1 MNWHPDFSGCFLF
14 WGGAGGSYLI
24 YWKKPLIP
32 LEHDQ
37 KSERNM
43 EKFKQLLF
51 SENGIKIVNMLFFLA
66 FLATTLCFWLWH
78 TWSGSFFWR
87 SASKKVA
94 SRTSR
99 IIYGCFIAFAVVMVV
114 LNVVPV
120 LLGYNSAGVRLFAA
134 QTV

>member
-1 MNWHPDFSGCFLF
+1 
-14 WGGAGGSYLI
+14 
-24 YWKKPLIP
+24 
-32 LEHDQ
+32 
-37 KSERNM
+37 M

-66 FLATTLCFWLWH
+66 FLAHNLVFLVVAYLILFLAFCI
-78 TWSGSFFWR
+78 
-87 SASKKVA
+87 KKAA

-120 LLGYNSAGVRLFAA
+120 LLGL
-134 QTV
+134 

>member
-1 MNWHPDFSGCFLF
+1 
-14 WGGAGGSYLI
+14 
-24 YWKKPLIP
+24 
-32 LEHDQ
+32 
-37 KSERNM
+37 M

-87 SASKKVA
+87 SASKKLRVEPPGLFTA
-94 SRTSR
+94 A
-99 IIYGCFIAFAVVMVV
+99 FIVFAVVMVV

-120 LLGYNSAGVRLFAA
+120 LLGL
-134 QTV
+134 

>member
-1 MNWHPDFSGCFLF
+1 
-14 WGGAGGSYLI
+14 
-24 YWKKPLIP
+24 
-32 LEHDQ
+32 
-37 KSERNM
+37 M

-66 FLATTLCFWLWH
+66 FLVVAYLVWILFLAFCI
-78 TWSGSFFWR
+78 
-87 SASKKVA
+87 KKAA

-120 LLGYNSAGVRLFAA
+120 LLGL
-134 QTV
+134 